1 MRMFTI
7 INNPPP
13 PPQHFFTKGFKR
25 LLKKPLA
32 ALLLL
37 PALVGCGSGS
47 GGSRQAITEQSQPQ
61 PSGPVTIPP
70 LGPQRAGE
78 SNQSQPQ
85 PSGPITIPAV
95 SSSTD
100 QDDDGEQQKI
110 IVGNLEKSDSLPR
123 GMSSHD
129 EKVSSEEGL
138 RGPTSRPRPPAQGNG
153 DFPRLPED
161 ESESKEEDQQTITDQ
176 DGDGEQQTSTVQ
188 QPEEDRLERER
199 QERERQ
205 EAAFSSRYEDSSY
218 ETKTYVKVGK
228 VDDFSYWL
236 EDKPNND
243 LRALSVEFLNR
254 NERINPTPKGKLRK
268 NFLLPHPIS
277 SSYIKNIDNLNSD
290 IDGFETNLSNL
301 RQEYNTLESIT
312 ESSRTQQQIARL
324 ETLKLLIDNARL
336 KMDSVY
342 DEIQE
347 LSRRVRKSRINASY
361 NKRNGF
367 VGTYIY
373 KGEVGNFQSDVNLK
387 FNHWPNRYNELGNRS
402 SELRKPYI
410 SGTIGNDLVMG
421 GDEFHGFIIHSE
433 LDVENGVFEVTPQ
446 FGYGGGIIHSDG
458 SQQGQ
463 IAPNVSSGTGTIK
476 GVLSNDGTKGH
487 SADAL
492 PNYLAGEVKVTG
504 FSKNGESGEGNQLV
518 GVFVGEKQ

>member
-1 MRMFTI
+1 M
-7 INNPPP
+7 
-13 PPQHFFTKGFKR
+13 
-25 LLKKPLA
+25 
-32 ALLLL
+32 
-37 PALVGCGSGS
+37 
-47 GGSRQAITEQSQPQ
+47 
-61 PSGPVTIPP
+61 
-70 LGPQRAGE
+70 
-78 SNQSQPQ
+78 
-85 PSGPITIPAV
+85 
-95 SSSTD
+95 
-100 QDDDGEQQKI
+100 
-110 IVGNLEKSDSLPR
+110 
-123 GMSSHD
+123 
-129 EKVSSEEGL
+129 
-138 RGPTSRPRPPAQGNG
+138 
-153 DFPRLPED
+153 
-161 ESESKEEDQQTITDQ
+161 
-176 DGDGEQQTSTVQ
+176 
-188 QPEEDRLERER
+188 
-199 QERERQ
+199 
-205 EAAFSSRYEDSSY
+205 
-218 ETKTYVKVGK
+218 GK

-254 NERINPTPKGKLRK
+254 NERINPTPKGKPRK

-290 IDGFETNLSNL
+290 TDKFETNLSNL

-387 FNHWPNRYNELGNRS
+387 FNYWPNRYNELGNRS

-421 GDEFHGFIIHSE
+421 GDKFHGFIIHSE

-446 FGYGGGIIHSDG
+446 FGYGEGIIHSDG
-458 SQQGQ
+458 SQQGE
-463 IAPNVSSGTGTIK
+463 ITPNVSSGTGTIK